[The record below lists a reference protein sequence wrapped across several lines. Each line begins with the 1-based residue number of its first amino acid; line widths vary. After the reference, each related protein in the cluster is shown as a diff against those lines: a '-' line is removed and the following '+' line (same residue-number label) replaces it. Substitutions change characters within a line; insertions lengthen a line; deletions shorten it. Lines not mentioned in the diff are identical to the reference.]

1 MKEKLKPQMK
11 DLSKFRE
18 KYVELIKMEKIAEMA
33 IVKSTELASRFNESN
48 DRTEEKLTNQIEK
61 LKENQE
67 NIRFDIE
74 YFRIVI

>member
-18 KYVELIKMEKIAEMA
+18 KYVELIKMERIAEMA

-48 DRTEEKLTNQIEK
+48 DRTKEKLTNQIEK